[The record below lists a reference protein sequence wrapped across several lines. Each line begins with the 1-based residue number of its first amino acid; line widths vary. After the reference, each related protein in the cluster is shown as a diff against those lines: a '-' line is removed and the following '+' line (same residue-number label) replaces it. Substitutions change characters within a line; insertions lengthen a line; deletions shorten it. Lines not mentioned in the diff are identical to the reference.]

1 MLLGLAM
8 EFTLPRRLTIILLEY
23 GMSNEYVSLPIQFF
37 VKTRV
42 IEVIIKGTQAKMLM
56 GHNNPV
62 FCVNYNPQ
70 SNLLASGSFDET
82 VKIWDVV
89 RGLY

>member
-1 MLLGLAM
+1 MVFACCITLYYLSYQGTLAK
-8 EFTLPRRLTIILLEY
+8 TL
-23 GMSNEYVSLPIQFF
+23 N
-37 VKTRV
+37 
-42 IEVIIKGTQAKMLM
+42 

-89 RGLY
+89 RGELCLIVHLYVLTRQCRRLDSVDICAL